1 MKIENSKLRKQLEKS
16 ENQRRSLNLVLNKTG
31 DEIKQKDELIK
42 KHTNYIGK
50 LENQLIKGTF
60 NLDLIEGNKKLED
73 KISNLERE
81 IKEFEC
87 LNQALKTKLSNQE
100 KQLTILN
107 SCLVKNINGIILNF
121 FKANQLK

>member
-1 MKIENSKLRKQLEKS
+1 MKIESSKLRKQLEKS
-16 ENQRRSLNLVLNKTG
+16 ENQRRSLNLVLNKTS

-42 KHTNYIGK
+42 KHANYISK

-60 NLDLIEGNKKLED
+60 NLDLIEGNKKLDD

-81 IKEFEC
+81 LKEYEA

-107 SCLVKNINGIILNF
+107 SCMVK
-121 FKANQLK
+121 K